1 MIMDEVMKE
10 YIQRLLQELKWDL
23 DDDRIIKFKHRKGLN
38 ITKDGIR
45 IEKIFIVRE
54 TG

>member
-1 MIMDEVMKE
+1 MDKFSKE
-10 YIQRLLQELKWDL
+10 YIKRTLKELNWDV

>member
-1 MIMDEVMKE
+1 MAMDKVMKE
-10 YIQRLLQELKWDL
+10 YIRRVLKELNWDI
-23 DDDRIIKFKHRKGLN
+23 DDDRIIRFKHKKGLN
-38 ITKDGIR
+38 ITKDGVR

>member
-1 MIMDEVMKE
+1 MDKYAKE
-10 YIQRLLQELKWDL
+10 YIRRLLKELNWDL
-23 DDDRIIKFKHRKGLN
+23 DDDRIIKVKSRKGLN

-45 IEKIFIVRE
+45 IEKIFIIRE